1 MAESVRILTA
11 ISRAVMSPHNPFKRF
26 ADKRKSSKRQ
36 TSLPPAQPVEP
47 VPPPQI
53 QEPQAAA
60 QPTPPLQHPE
70 AAEPPP
76 SPPTPQQD
84 VVAVVNQHETA
95 NNNNSEGTFNHVN
108 GNQNYDTSTAYQ
120 GDVYEGDYFASSIQG
135 GNVGGRGNTN
145 AIYNGGSS
153 FDLPRRGS
161 GTAKMRGLEAKA
173 EYFQSEIDR
182 LMDEM
187 GLSEEQKLERKI
199 TELQITYRTLQREA
213 ASPRSGR

>member
-1 MAESVRILTA
+1 
-11 ISRAVMSPHNPFKRF
+11 MSPNPFRRF
-26 ADKRKSSKRQ
+26 ADRRKSSKRQ
-36 TSLPPAQPVEP
+36 TSSPPAQAIEP

-60 QPTPPLQHPE
+60 QPSPLLQQPE

-76 SPPTPQQD
+76 SPPTLQQD
-84 VVAVVNQHETA
+84 VVAVNQHETA

-145 AIYNGGSS
+145 AIFNGGSS

-161 GTAKMRGLEAKA
+161 GTARSEIRGLEAKA

-187 GLSEEQKLERKI
+187 GLSEEEKLERKI

-213 ASPRSGR
+213 ASPRSGPGQDDY